1 MPVCLGVS
9 HPAVEVQV
17 QARAERESGNHMR
30 ILIVDDVPDNIRIL
44 SKMLAADGHDISA
57 ATDGQQALVIAESIL
72 PDLILLDVMMP
83 GMDGYAIC
91 AALKANPLLNSIP
104 VIFVTALSDTDDETR
119 GLSLGAVDYV
129 TKPFHEDIVKLRV
142 RTHLELKQQRDLLG
156 RLSAIDGLT
165 GIPNRR
171 AFDERLDSEWR
182 RAIRAHGT
190 LALAMIDIDDF
201 KAFNDDH
208 GHLEGDEC
216 LRRIAKTLEAGAR
229 RGVDFVARYGG
240 EEFVFLSSGSDESA
254 IAGMAGLVETLR
266 QRIEALR
273 ISHGVS
279 AVAPW
284 VTVSIGVALCRPTGE
299 MRATDLLASA
309 DAELYKAKHRG
320 RNRVSVTTV
329 ASG

>member
-1 MPVCLGVS
+1 MSTSPAQVSIPVGQ
-9 HPAVEVQV
+9 VQV
-17 QARAERESGNHMR
+17 KSERESGNHMR

-44 SKMLAADGHDISA
+44 SKMLAEEGHDISA

-91 AALKANPLLNSIP
+91 AALKAHPLLKSIP
-104 VIFVTALSDTDDETR
+104 VIFVTALSETEDETR
-119 GLSLGAVDYV
+119 GLSLGAVDYI
-129 TKPFHEDIVKLRV
+129 TKPFNEVIVKLRV

-171 AFDERLDSEWR
+171 AFDERLDAEWR
-182 RAIRAHGT
+182 RAIRVRGA
-190 LALAMIDIDDF
+190 LVLAMIDIDYF
-201 KAFNDDH
+201 KAFNDSH
-208 GHLEGDEC
+208 GHIEGDEC
-216 LRRIAKTLEAGAR
+216 LRRVAKTLDAGAR
-229 RGVDFVARYGG
+229 RGEDFVGRYGG
-240 EEFVFLSSGSDESA
+240 EEFVLLSSGSDE
-254 IAGMAGLVETLR
+254 AGMAGLVETLR
-266 QRIEALR
+266 SNIEGLR
-273 ISHGVS
+273 IPHGAS

-284 VTVSIGVALCRPTGE
+284 VTVSGGVAICRPTIE

-320 RNRVSVTTV
+320 RNCVSVTTV